1 MSKKKTFFSP
11 GQLVI
16 LSGTTI
22 DDGQS
27 GGELEAKPNP
37 FLDEEEEIILPD
49 GGSVA
54 TNGEDVIITPDSGAD
69 FSTETDEA
77 YY

>member
-1 MSKKKTFFSP
+1 MKNKRFFSP
-11 GQLVI
+11 SQMVLLTG
-16 LSGTTI
+16 I
-22 DDGQS
+22 DV
-27 GGELEAKPNP
+27 GGWGSQPGEFAKPDP

-54 TNGEDVIITPDSGAD
+54 TNGEDVIITPDSTTD
-69 FSTETDEA
+69 FSGATDEA